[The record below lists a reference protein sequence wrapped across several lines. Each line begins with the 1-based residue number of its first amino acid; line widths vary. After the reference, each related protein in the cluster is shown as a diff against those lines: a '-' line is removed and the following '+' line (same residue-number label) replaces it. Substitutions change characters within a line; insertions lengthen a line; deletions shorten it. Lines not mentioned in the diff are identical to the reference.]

1 MKNIVNAFMFLVI
14 QFIATILQ
22 PILAKYMPKQAKNI
36 NEKKSWVLYFDGKNR
51 NMHDQI
57 NIITNSRRKKFTS

>member
-22 PILAKYMPKQAKNI
+22 PKLAKYMPKQAKNI
-36 NEKKSWVLYFDGKNR
+36 NEKKSWVLYFDGKK
-51 NMHDQI
+51 Q
-57 NIITNSRRKKFTS
+57 KYA